1 MTSHR
6 TLPALLGALLLGA
19 CGERNSIHSIT
30 APTEGAAVRFFN
42 FGPSAPSVNFYAND
56 KKLTAGSSTSCSD
69 PVTGATTDAT
79 CLSSGKEST
88 TGTTYGNAAN
98 GVNGLYSSIAP
109 GSYTLSGR
117 ITTATDN
124 GVAISNTPA
133 TLENGKFYSYYLSG
147 IYNSTTKQAE
157 AFVVEDPLPAFDYA
171 KANVRFVNAI
181 SNSQPM
187 TLYAKSQTT
196 ATETAIGG
204 ATAYKSAGAFVAV
217 PEGIYD
223 LRTRVTGSSTDA
235 IVRTGVSF
243 TAGRVYTITARG
255 DITVTS
261 STAATRP
268 ILDNTPN
275 R

>member
-1 MTSHR
+1 MISHR
-6 TLPALLGALLLGA
+6 SLAALCGALLLAA
-19 CGERNSIHSIT
+19 CGERNSLHDIT
-30 APTEGAAVRFFN
+30 APTEGTFVRFFN

-69 PVTGATTDAT
+69 PVTGATTDQT

-88 TGTTYGNAAN
+88 TGTAYGNAAN

-117 ITTATDN
+117 ITAATDN
-124 GVAISNTPA
+124 GVAISNTQT
-133 TLENGKFYSYYLSG
+133 TLENGKFYSYYVSG

-157 AFVVEDPLPAFDYA
+157 AFIVEDPLPEFDYA
-171 KANVRFVNAI
+171 KANVSFVNAI
-181 SNSQPM
+181 SNSQAM
-187 TLYAKSQTT
+187 TLYAKSQTSGV
-196 ATETAIGG
+196 ETAIGG
-204 ATAYKSAGAFVAV
+204 AIAYKSGGPFVAI

-223 LRTRVTGSSTDA
+223 LSTRVSGSSTDV
-235 IVRTGVSF
+235 ITRTAVSF